1 MHSSP
6 AQRLMGRRCKTLLP
20 STTSLLQPRYSM
32 EQDHQDIVQ
41 NKVKQAQY
49 YNRSSR
55 PLSQIYP
62 GDAIRMK
69 IPGSEVWTPGEC
81 IQEVS
86 PRSYIVRVGD
96 RQYRRNRRQLLHTGE
111 RVLEDHWE
119 DEKQGEDS
127 SVTGDMDEEDRKE
140 LSCAPKSEGQ
150 DGTAGLTAGSTPG
163 TCSPHPVLRRSTRI
177 SKPPVR
183 YGIDC

>member
-1 MHSSP
+1 
-6 AQRLMGRRCKTLLP
+6 MGPRCKTLLP
-20 STTSLLQPRYSM
+20 STASLLQPRYSM
-32 EQDHQDIVQ
+32 DQDHRDIVHS
-41 NKVKQAQY
+41 KAKQSQY

-69 IPGSEVWTPGEC
+69 IPGSAVWTPGEC
-81 IQEVS
+81 IKEVS

-111 RVLEDHWE
+111 TLLEDHWE

-127 SVTGDMDEEDRKE
+127 YVTEDVDEEERRE
-140 LSCAPKSEGQ
+140 LSCTPKSEGQ
-150 DGTAGLTAGSTPG
+150 DGTVGPTAGQTEG
-163 TCSPHPVLRRSTRI
+163 TCSPRPELRRSNRI
-177 SKPPVR
+177 RKPPVR